1 MGALQER
8 ITADMKAALKA
19 GDKPRL
25 SVLRMLIAAI
35 KDEQIRVN
43 QDSLPDA
50 AEVAILRK
58 AVLTRR
64 DTIEQAKA
72 GGRADVVAA
81 ETREIAV
88 VESYLPARLT
98 GDALQ
103 AKVAEVAA
111 AIGYAGP
118 KDTGRFM
125 KEWMVRHKDLA
136 DGRDVQEAL
145 RRL

>member
-1 MGALQER
+1 MGALQQR

-72 GGRADVVAA
+72 GNRADVVAA
-81 ETREIAV
+81 ETQEIAV
-88 VESYLPARLT
+88 IESYLPARLT

-111 AIGYAGP
+111 AVGYAGP

-125 KEWMVRHKDLA
+125 KEWMARHKDLA

>member
-88 VESYLPARLT
+88 IESYLPARLT